1 MKIKSISRFLPVI
14 VGVVFLAAGAGAAP
28 VGGSKVVDP
37 RLVGMNDAQLIK
49 QLRMTSPSSAQFGVL
64 FARAQNNQLMSSLYN
79 YLNQQALNNP
89 GDVYARIWLA
99 NAAAVVANQGLQN
112 TTMAPGAIP
121 TLDQQHQAIGAN
133 EQASTQLQQAKQL
146 LQAAASMQPGNA
158 LAQSSLGWFLVQQY
172 NAIPG
177 LQTEGYL
184 RLHRAVTLA
193 PGDALLWYNLG
204 SAYLLPDPHG
214 ALPDRLHLAEVAL
227 KQATKLDKTFA
238 APHLLLRVIYTRMNE
253 PKLAAEEAKAAAE
266 LLPVPA
272 GQ

>member
-1 MKIKSISRFLPVI
+1 MKIKSLSLVLPVL
-14 VGVVFLAAGAGAAP
+14 VGVVILGLGAGAAP
-28 VGGSKVVDP
+28 VGGNKVVDP
-37 RLVGMNDAQLIK
+37 RLVGMNNAQLVK
-49 QLRMTSPSSAQFGVL
+49 QLRTTSPSTAQFAIL
-64 FARAQNNQLMSSLYN
+64 FARAQNNQLMTSMYT
-79 YLNQQALNNP
+79 YLNQEALHNP

-99 NAAAVVANQGLQN
+99 NAAAVLANQGLQN

-133 EQASTQLQQAKQL
+133 EQASTQLQQAKQI
-146 LQAAASMQPGNA
+146 LQAVASLQPGNA

-184 RLHRAVTLA
+184 RLNRAVTLA

-214 ALPDRLHLAEVAL
+214 ALPGRFHLAEVAL
-227 KQATKLDKTFA
+227 KQAAKLDKTFA
-238 APHLLLRVIYTRMNE
+238 APHLLLRIIYTRMNE

-272 GQ
+272 GE